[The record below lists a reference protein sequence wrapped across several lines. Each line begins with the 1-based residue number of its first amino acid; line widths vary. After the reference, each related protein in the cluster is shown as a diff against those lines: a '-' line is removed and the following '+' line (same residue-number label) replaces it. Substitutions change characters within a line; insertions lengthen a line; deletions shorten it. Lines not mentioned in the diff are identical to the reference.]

1 MGAGFVSL
9 ASAHDRVLRGPLPPI
24 VKPLPVVFSE
34 RDGGWV
40 TGPPDPPVV
49 TVFLLGDVVLRQ
61 EDPGFGWGSSG
72 SGSGSGTGSGRG
84 GLGEADEDVYW
95 GSSC

>member
-9 ASAHDRVLRGPLPPI
+9 ASAYDRLLRGPLPPI

-49 TVFLLGDVVLRQ
+49 TIFLLGDVVLRQ
-61 EDPGFGWGSSG
+61 EEQELGWGGGGGGGGGG
-72 SGSGSGTGSGRG
+72 SRGGGRG
-84 GLGEADEDVYW
+84 RSREEGGNVRRD
-95 GSSC
+95 ST